1 MTEQKIS
8 IEFFPPKTEKGLEKL
23 HATVDALLPLQPEYF
38 SVTYGAG
45 GSTRD
50 QTHSVV
56 SGLAKRGLDVAP
68 HLSFG
73 ADSEETIGNLLQAY
87 VDDGIRRVVALRGD
101 LPSGMGQ
108 VKPVYANELVEF
120 IRNRFDDWFHI
131 SVACY
136 PEVHPQASDL
146 SSDIQFLVNKLDAG
160 SDAAVT
166 QYFYNPDAFFYFR
179 DRCLKAGIEKPIYP
193 GVMPIVNADNL
204 IRFSESCG
212 ADIPRWLRK
221 GMSDCSTQ
229 DDLLRFGEDVVAN
242 LCAGLLAEEV
252 PGIHFYSMN
261 QSQAVLNICERLNF
275 SS

>member
-50 QTHSVV
+50 QTYSVV
-56 SGLAKRGLDVAP
+56 SGLAKRGLVVAP

-73 ADSEETIGNLLQAY
+73 ADSEETIGSLLQAY
-87 VDDGIRRVVALRGD
+87 VDDGIKRVVALRGD

-136 PEVHPQASDL
+136 PEVHPQASDFN
-146 SSDIQFLVNKLDAG
+146 SDIQFLANKLDAG

-166 QYFYNPDAFFYFR
+166 QYFYNLEAFLYFR
-179 DRCLKAGIEKPIYP
+179 DRCLNAGIEKPIYP

-221 GMSDCSTQ
+221 GMSDCGTQ
-229 DDLLRFGEDVVAN
+229 EDLLRFGEDVVTN
-242 LCAGLLAEEV
+242 LCAGLLAEDV

-261 QSQAVLNICERLNF
+261 QSKAVLNICERLNF
-275 SS
+275 AS

>member
-1 MTEQKIS
+1 MTEQKLS
-8 IEFFPPKTEKGLEKL
+8 IEFFPPKTEKGLENL

-45 GSTRD
+45 GSTRH
-50 QTHSVV
+50 QTQSVV
-56 SGLAKRGLDVAP
+56 SGMAKRGLVVAP

-73 ADSEETIGNLLQAY
+73 ADSEETVGALLQAY
-87 VDDGIRRVVALRGD
+87 KDEGINRIVALRGD

-108 VKPVYANELVEF
+108 AKPVYANELVEF
-120 IRNRFDDWFHI
+120 IRANFGDWFHI

-136 PEVHPQASDL
+136 PEVHPQAVNL
-146 SSDIQFLVNKLDAG
+146 SSDIQFLKNKLDAG

-166 QYFYNPDAFFYFR
+166 QYFYSLDAFLYFR
-179 DRCLKAGIEKPIYP
+179 DRCEAAGIEKPIYP
-193 GVMPIVNADNL
+193 GVMPIVNAENL
-204 IRFSESCG
+204 VRFSDACG

-221 GMSDCSTQ
+221 GMDDCQ
-229 DDLLRFGEDVVAN
+229 DQEDLLRFGEDVVTN
-242 LCAGLLAEEV
+242 LCAGLLAEQI

-261 QSQAVLNICERLNF
+261 QSRAVLNICERLTF